1 MKKITIKKLVLKKTN
16 IVELN
21 SDQARLIVGGGNDV
35 VGALTEVVAAVV
47 NDTNPRSMYSM
58 FCVA

>member
-21 SDQARLIVGGGNDV
+21 SDQARLIVGGG
-35 VGALTEVVAAVV
+35 TEVTGVITDVVAAVA

-58 FCVA
+58 FCPA

>member
-21 SDQARLIVGGGNDV
+21 SDQARQIVGGGDEVSGAIND
-35 VGALTEVVAAVV
+35 TVAAVA
-47 NDTNPRSMYSM
+47 NHTNPRSMYSM
-58 FCVA
+58 FCPA